1 MSSRIILA
9 GYPNVGK
16 SVVFNRLTGMDVISS
31 NYPGTTIE
39 IARGFLKWEGE
50 RYEMIDLPGFYSLEP
65 TCKAEEIAVKL
76 ISRGDLIVQVVNAT
90 NLERNLNLT
99 LQLIQ
104 QRKPMLIALNMFD
117 ETKQKGI
124 DIDVAKLE
132 QILDLPVVPTSA
144 LTGEGIKELVTTDST
159 GHDLKI
165 KSFREGEVP
174 GIQWYMGTI
183 MIGINQLPV
192 FIDHL
197 LEIIP
202 GIPFQCRVP

>member
-9 GYPNVGK
+9 GYLNVGK

-117 ETKQKGI
+117 ETKQKG
-124 DIDVAKLE
+124 
-132 QILDLPVVPTSA
+132 
-144 LTGEGIKELVTTDST
+144 ST
-159 GHDLKI
+159 LMWQSWSRYWI
-165 KSFREGEVP
+165 FRLSP
-174 GIQWYMGTI
+174 
-183 MIGINQLPV
+183 P
-192 FIDHL
+192 L
-197 LEIIP
+197 L
-202 GIPFQCRVP
+202 

>member
-1 MSSRIILA
+1 
-9 GYPNVGK
+9 
-16 SVVFNRLTGMDVISS
+16 
-31 NYPGTTIE
+31 
-39 IARGFLKWEGE
+39 
-50 RYEMIDLPGFYSLEP
+50 MIDLHGFYSLEP

-124 DIDVAKLE
+124 VIDVAKLE

-144 LTGEGIKELVTTDST
+144 LTGEGIKELVTRMKEARVSRYRFEDVQRWNEIGKIT
-159 GHDLKI
+159 GHVQSI
-165 KSFREGEVP
+165 HP
-174 GIQWYMGTI
+174 Q
-183 MIGINQLPV
+183 
-192 FIDHL
+192 HH
-197 LEIIP
+197 
-202 GIPFQCRVP
+202 